1 VTAAGAPTPDL
12 VVVGGGAIGVAAAYA
27 LARDGHDVLLL
38 ERGAVGH
45 GASAGTACLVTPSHS
60 ERMASPA
67 SLLEGLRALPDP
79 AGPFSFRPTPRLLP
93 WLARFTAAA
102 LQGRTIVGAGTDLLR
117 RMSLESVELH
127 RAWHDEHDTGLVQR
141 GLLNTYLTPHGLA
154 ARDRVV
160 AEHRAA
166 GMTVEVVDAA
176 GVRDLEPAIQGARGG
191 ALYPDEAHLDSLRF
205 VERMAAAARAA
216 GATIREDVEV
226 LRIVRRPGHLQLTTS
241 AGPVLASRVV
251 LAAGVWARRFAAD
264 VGVPL
269 PLEPAKGYHVEHTL
283 EPAPLTRPVFL
294 AETRVIATPLPGGR
308 LRLAGTLELG
318 TDPDAV
324 DHRRVRAVADA
335 GRRHVA
341 GLADAPVTSVW
352 RGLRPMSADGLP
364 IVGRSPA
371 DDRVL
376 LAVGHGMLGITLAPH
391 TAEQLVALARGEE
404 LGPAWEAL
412 RPDRFSRAG
421 RGRRT
426 AGGPPRP

>member
-1 VTAAGAPTPDL
+1 MTASGPPTPDL
-12 VVVGGGAIGVAAAYA
+12 VVVGGGAIGVAAAFT

-38 ERGAVGH
+38 ERGVVGH

-60 ERMASPA
+60 ERMASPGA
-67 SLLEGLRALPDP
+67 LLAGLRALPDP
-79 AGPFSFRPTPRLLP
+79 TGPFSFRPTPRLLP

-102 LQGRTIVGAGTDLLR
+102 LQGRATVGAGTALLR

-127 RAWHDEHDTGLVQR
+127 RAWHAEHDTGLAER
-141 GLLNTYLTPHGLA
+141 GLLNTYLTTAGLG

-160 AEHRAA
+160 AEHRAS
-166 GMTVEVVDAA
+166 GMQVEVVDAA
-176 GVRDLEPAIQGARGG
+176 GVRELEPSVVGARGG
-191 ALYPDEAHLDSLRF
+191 AFYPDEAHLDSLRF
-205 VERMAAAARAA
+205 VERMAAGARAA
-216 GATIREDVEV
+216 GAAIREGVEV

-241 AGPVLASRVV
+241 AGPVLAPRVV

-264 VGVPL
+264 LGVPL
-269 PLEPAKGYHVEHTL
+269 PLAPAKGYHVEHAV

-324 DHRRVRAVADA
+324 DHRRLDAVAAA

-341 GLADAPVTSVW
+341 GLAGTPVTSVW
-352 RGLRPMSADGLP
+352 RGLRPMTADGLP

-376 LAVGHGMLGITLAPH
+376 LAVGHGMLGITQAPH
-391 TAEQLVALARGEE
+391 TAGLLAQLARGEE
-404 LGPAWEAL
+404 LDAAWEAL
-412 RPDRFSRAG
+412 RPDRFRRAG

-426 AGGPPRP
+426 ADAPPRR